1 MVRPDGRAAT
11 QMRPLKITRNYLKY
25 AEGSVLIEAGD
36 TRIICSASVEDK
48 VPPFLKDKG
57 EGWITAEY
65 SMLPRSVQ
73 TRILRDRV
81 KMAGRSYEIQRLIGR
96 ALRSCINLKLIG
108 ERSIIIDCDVIQ
120 ADGGTRTMA
129 INGSFIALADALG
142 KMKKGGIINEIPL
155 ESFVAAISVGKLDD
169 ALVLDLNYE
178 EDSKADV
185 DMNVVMND
193 KGEFIEVQ
201 GTSEG
206 KTFKREEMDKLLDLA
221 QKGIQDII
229 GIQKRLLGK

>member
-1 MVRPDGRAAT
+1 MVRPDGRALT

-36 TRIICSASVEDK
+36 TKVICSASVEEK

-57 EGWITAEY
+57 EGWVTAEY
-65 SMLPRSVQ
+65 SMLPRSVD
-73 TRILRDRV
+73 TRIVRDRV
-81 KMAGRSYEIQRLIGR
+81 RMSGRSYEIQRLIGR
-96 ALRSCINLKLIG
+96 ALRSCINLKLLG
-108 ERSIIIDCDVIQ
+108 ERSIVIDCDVIQ

-129 INGSFIALADALG
+129 INGAFVALADALA
-142 KMKKGGIINEIPL
+142 KMKKDGMIKEIPL
-155 ESFVAAISVGKLDD
+155 SGFVGAISVGKRGDD
-169 ALVLDLNYE
+169 LVLDLNYE

-185 DMNVVMND
+185 DMNIVMND
-193 KGEFIEVQ
+193 KGEYIEIQ

-206 KTFKREEMDKLLDLA
+206 KTFKRDEMDKLLDLA

-229 GIQKRLLGK
+229 SIQKRLLGK